1 MIVYLESND
10 KGKDIVFT
18 QVIGDREEIRKKINN
33 SKYGNSLDKYC
44 LRKYLSES
52 MLLNQ
57 NGFNES
63 MFCDPNDIMK
73 EVDID
78 FDKLEEIF
86 NDIDYNNFIKNA
98 EVFATR
104 LLILKQDVMP
114 YVNFKEINRI
124 SYDEGFY
131 NESFEKML
139 KLNTEILKIMDTR
152 KTIEYNF
159 DEENV
164 QYILNDDSMFDK
176 DYTYRPVE
184 VYDEK
189 TKKLKR
195 D

>member
-1 MIVYLESND
+1 MIVHLESND

-18 QVIGDREEIRKKINN
+18 QVIGDREKIRKKINN

-73 EVDID
+73 KVDID

-98 EVFATR
+98 EIFATR
-104 LLILKQDVMP
+104 LLILKQDVIP

-124 SYDEGFY
+124 SYDEGYF
-131 NESFEKML
+131 NKDFEKML
-139 KLNTEILKIMDTR
+139 KLNTEILKIIDTR
-152 KTIEYNF
+152 KTIKYNF

-184 VYDEK
+184 VYEEK

>member
-1 MIVYLESND
+1 MIVHLESND

-18 QVIGDREEIRKKINN
+18 QVIGDREKIRKKINN

-73 EVDID
+73 KVDID

-98 EVFATR
+98 EIFATR
-104 LLILKQDVMP
+104 LLILKQDVIP

-124 SYDEGFY
+124 SYDEGYF
-131 NESFEKML
+131 NKDFEKML
-139 KLNTEILKIMDTR
+139 KLNTEILKIIDTR
-152 KTIEYNF
+152 KTIKYNF

>member
-18 QVIGDREEIRKKINN
+18 QVIGDREEIRKRINN

-73 EVDID
+73 KVDID

-86 NDIDYNNFIKNA
+86 NDTDYNNFIKNA

-124 SYDEGFY
+124 SYTEGYF
-131 NESFEKML
+131 NKDFEKML
-139 KLNTEILKIMDTR
+139 KLNTEILRIIDTR
-152 KTIEYNF
+152 KTIEYNH
-159 DEENV
+159 DEEKV
-164 QYILNDDSMFDK
+164 
-176 DYTYRPVE
+176 
-184 VYDEK
+184 
-189 TKKLKR
+189 KKLKR